1 MTAPDKTPIP
11 PRRRALMILL
21 ALATLVVVM
30 DVTILNVALEETQRE
45 LGASNAGLQWA
56 LDSYTIT
63 FATLIFTTGV
73 CIDRFGQRRT
83 LLVGLV
89 VFGVSSVLA
98 GYSGTIGE
106 LVAWRAVMGVGAAV
120 IPTASL
126 AIIMREFPPPER
138 PRAIA
143 LWAATGGISLIAGPL
158 LGGLLLLEFWWGSVF
173 LINAPLV
180 ALGLVLSVVLVPE
193 STPARQARFD
203 PVAVLLSIAAIG
215 LLVYGIVVGGQEND
229 WAGPEVWGTILAGL
243 VLATALVLLERW
255 RATPSLD
262 VSLFRAARF
271 SAGTAVVTLAF
282 FAFMGAIYV
291 LTFYYQSVLGY
302 SPLEQGLLM
311 VPMGLGSLA
320 TALLAPRLTATFTV
334 RGVIAAG
341 GVAMAVAFVVFS
353 LLGADV
359 PVALLVVTLVVFGL
373 GWGCIQAPAT
383 GALMSAVPLPKAG
396 AGQAVSQT
404 LRQVGTA
411 LGIAVTG
418 SVLGAVYRGSFG
430 DEQDRFPADLRDEAA
445 GSIGGTHRAL
455 AEVSERASAGG
466 DQAGGALRA
475 LDADAASVVRH
486 AEDAYLS
493 AMSVALLLTAVVAVL
508 VAVVAWRWLP
518 KAVPPPG
525 PPPGAAK
532 GAPPAR
538 QGQGQGQQDQQRQEP
553 DAGRGPGPAATRPV
567 EQSSGQT
574 PGQYPEQTAEKTRSG
589 S

>member
-1 MTAPDKTPIP
+1 MTAPPNTPIP

-83 LLVGLV
+83 LIVGLV
-89 VFGVSSVLA
+89 IFGVASVLA
-98 GYSGTIGE
+98 GYSGSIGE
-106 LVAWRAVMGVGAAV
+106 LIAWRAVMGVGAAV

-143 LWAATGGISLIAGPL
+143 MWASTGGISLVAGPL
-158 LGGLLLLEFWWGSVF
+158 IGGLLLVEFWWGSVF

-180 ALGLVLSVVLVPE
+180 LAGIVLAFVFVPE
-193 STPARQARFD
+193 SQPGRQARFE

-215 LLVYGIVVGGQEND
+215 LLVYGVVVGGQDNE
-229 WAGPEVWGTILAGL
+229 WASVEVWGSIVAGL
-243 VLATALVLLERW
+243 ALTAVLVSVER
-255 RATPSLD
+255 RRRTPSLD
-262 VSLFRAARF
+262 MGLFKSARF
-271 SAGTAVVTLAF
+271 SAGTAVVSLAF

-291 LTFYYQSVLGY
+291 LTFYFQSVLGY
-302 SPLEQGLLM
+302 SPLEAGLLT
-311 VPMGLGSLA
+311 VPMGVGSLA
-320 TALLAPRLTATFTV
+320 TAILAPRLTAAFTV

-341 GVAMAVAFVVFS
+341 ALGMAAAFVCFS
-353 LLGADV
+353 LFGAET
-359 PVALLVVTLVVFGL
+359 PLIALLAVLLLYGL

-396 AGQAVSQT
+396 AGQAISQT

-418 SVLGAVYRGSFG
+418 SVLGAVYRSSFG
-430 DEQDRFPADLRDEAA
+430 SERDRFPADLQDEAA

-455 AEVSERASAGG
+455 AEVHE
-466 DQAGGALRA
+466 QAGSGGVSDRLLA
-475 LDADAASVVRH
+475 LDRDAAAVVEH
-486 AEDAYLS
+486 AADSYLS
-493 AMSVALLLTAVVAVL
+493 AMGVAMLLTAAIAVL
-508 VAVVAWRWLP
+508 AAAVAWRWLP
-518 KAVPPPG
+518 KVLPPPG
-525 PPPGAAK
+525 PPP
-532 GAPPAR
+532 APPA
-538 QGQGQGQQDQQRQEP
+538 QDGAP
-553 DAGRGPGPAATRPV
+553 
-567 EQSSGQT
+567 
-574 PGQYPEQTAEKTRSG
+574 EKTRSM